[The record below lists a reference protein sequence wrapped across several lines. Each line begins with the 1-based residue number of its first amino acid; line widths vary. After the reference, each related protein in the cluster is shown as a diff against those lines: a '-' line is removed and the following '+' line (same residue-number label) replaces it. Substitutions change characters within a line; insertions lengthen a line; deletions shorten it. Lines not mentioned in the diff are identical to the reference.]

1 MRAAISHKYG
11 RDHRLGTQPWL
22 EDSIQPGHFRGNP
35 SLSVT
40 VSQYMISL
48 GRRKVN
54 LVFEKVT
61 HSHSH
66 TLLQVRAGEVVTSAR
81 AMDEQTMKE
90 LYEYNINFA
99 NEDLGPTSNKRKAE
113 APQSWAGSTVRLML
127 QLMFVTAMLLLLRFE
142 EVLRITWSDVQFEYY
157 QPRQRRIR
165 LMLPFRKTHQYG
177 GQFRRKFPAFF
188 SDSPNAGIVP
198 FFLYENPNK
207 PWMCPV
213 RAWAA
218 WWYHCRCLGLDMNG
232 YVFRKKMGRDGVSA
246 NPHDGMVSYYGH
258 QSLIPT
264 NLLSQTSDSF
274 LECFRN
280 NLLDIGIDPRP
291 YGTHS
296 FRRGGCQYLAMV
308 LRWPLRQ
315 ICTWG
320 GWAENFDN
328 PGTIFKYLLSWTDTP
343 QLQREDYFN
352 PDRAG
357 SDPCTACGRTCTCA

>member
-1 MRAAISHKYG
+1 MNYPIDLLVMDKQAKELSISRVTYATAQKMRAAISHKYG
-11 RDHRLGTQPWL
+11 CDHRLGTQPWL
-22 EDSIQPGHFRGNP
+22 EDSLQPGHFRGNL

-48 GRRKVN
+48 GRRK
-54 LVFEKVT
+54 
-61 HSHSH
+61 
-66 TLLQVRAGEVVTSAR
+66 VRAGEVVTSAR

-90 LYEYNINFA
+90 LYEYNVNFA
-99 NEDLGPTSNKRKAE
+99 NEDFGPTLNKRKAE
-113 APQSWAGSTVRLML
+113 APQNWAGSSVRLML

-142 EVLRITWSDVQFEYY
+142 EVLRITWSDVRFEYY
-157 QPRQRRIR
+157 QPRRRRIR
-165 LMLPFRKTHQYG
+165 LMLPFCKTHQYG
-177 GQFRRKFPAFF
+177 
-188 SDSPNAGIVP
+188 GIVP
-198 FFLYENPNK
+198 FFLYENPEK

-218 WWYHCRCLGLDMNG
+218 WWHHCRYLGLDMNG
-232 YVFRKKMGRDGVSA
+232 YVFRKKMGQDGVSA
-246 NPHDGMVSYYGH
+246 NPHDGM
-258 QSLIPT
+258 T
-264 NLLSQTSDSF
+264 ADSF

-296 FRRGGCQYLAMV
+296 FRRRGCQYLAMV

-328 PGTIFKYLLSWTDTP
+328 PGTIFKYLLSWTDAP

-352 PDRAG
+352 PEQAG